1 VGKNRGYVRLQTF
14 ACVFELSNRLW
25 KLALPQQNKNLTER
39 FADFDTS
46 TAASKAIILRYT
58 SKRMSQS
65 VTGTISALVVDDEQL
80 AREELSFLLRDFPE
94 VEILQSATNGLEAV
108 KLIERLEPDLVF
120 LDVQMPGL
128 DGLGVIAKVRE
139 SGATLP
145 HFILTTA
152 FDQYAVEAFRLEA
165 LDYLLKPIEKERL
178 SETVARAHRII
189 EDKQQAQDK
198 AAEAAANVAAAA
210 PAKSTVQRS
219 KLLVRSNNRN
229 LIVDAQDLIYATID
243 DGMITVVTALFEG
256 QSNYRTIE
264 ELQSNLDPNLFWRVH
279 RSFLVNIN
287 KIKEVIPWFKSSF
300 QLKMDDKKQTE
311 IPVSRIQTR
320 RLRTL
325 LKI

>member
-1 VGKNRGYVRLQTF
+1 M
-14 ACVFELSNRLW
+14 
-25 KLALPQQNKNLTER
+25 P
-39 FADFDTS
+39 
-46 TAASKAIILRYT
+46 
-58 SKRMSQS
+58 QS
-65 VTGTISALVVDDEQL
+65 VAGTISALVVDDEQL
-80 AREELSFLLRDFPE
+80 AREELSFLLKDFLE

-128 DGLGVIAKVRE
+128 DGLGVIAKVRD

-178 SETVARAHRII
+178 AETLARAKRII
-189 EDKQQAQDK
+189 EDKQQAQEK
-198 AAEAAANVAAAA
+198 AADAAVAAA
-210 PAKSTVQRS
+210 PAKSSAQRT
-219 KLLVRSNNRN
+219 KLLVRANNRN

-243 DGMITVVTALFEG
+243 DGMITVVTSNFEG

-287 KIKEVIPWFKSSF
+287 KIREVIPWFKSSF
-300 QLKMDDKKQTE
+300 QLRMDDKKQTE

>member
-1 VGKNRGYVRLQTF
+1 
-14 ACVFELSNRLW
+14 
-25 KLALPQQNKNLTER
+25 
-39 FADFDTS
+39 
-46 TAASKAIILRYT
+46 
-58 SKRMSQS
+58 MSQS

-80 AREELSFLLRDFPE
+80 AREELSFLLKDFPE
-94 VEILQSATNGLEAV
+94 IEILQSATNGLEAV

-139 SGATLP
+139 SDATLP

-178 SETVARAHRII
+178 TETVARARRII
-189 EDKQQAQDK
+189 EDKQQAQEK
-198 AAEAAANVAAAA
+198 AAEAVAVAASVTTS
-210 PAKSTVQRS
+210 KSTVQRT
-219 KLLVRSNNRN
+219 KLLVRANNKN

-243 DGMITVVTALFEG
+243 DGMITVVTSLFEG

-287 KIKEVIPWFKSSF
+287 KIREVIPWFKSSF

>member
-1 VGKNRGYVRLQTF
+1 
-14 ACVFELSNRLW
+14 
-25 KLALPQQNKNLTER
+25 
-39 FADFDTS
+39 
-46 TAASKAIILRYT
+46 
-58 SKRMSQS
+58 MSQS

-80 AREELSFLLRDFPE
+80 AREELSFLLKDFPE
-94 VEILQSATNGLEAV
+94 IEVLQSATNGLEAV
-108 KLIERLEPDLVF
+108 KLIGRLEPDLVF

-139 SGATLP
+139 SGANLP
-145 HFILTTA
+145 HFVLTTA

-165 LDYLLKPIEKERL
+165 LDYLLKPVEKERL
-178 SETVARAHRII
+178 AETVSRARRIV
-189 EDKQQAQDK
+189 EDKHQAQDK
-198 AAEAAANVAAAA
+198 AAASEASATVATVT
-210 PAKSTVQRS
+210 KSAIQRS
-219 KLLVRSNNRN
+219 KLLVRSNNKN
-229 LIVDAQDLIYATID
+229 LMVDAQDLIYATID
-243 DGMITVVTALFEG
+243 DGLITVVTAHFEG

-311 IPVSRIQTR
+311 IPVSRMQTR
-320 RLRTL
+320 RLREL